1 MRDNDTSL
9 EGEVIHNETHQ
20 DSPVKKPD
28 TTMAMVNYGLYLA
41 SFLVGFSMFVGVII
55 AYVYRGK
62 GPAWLDEHYRYQI
75 RTFWIGCVYGC
86 IALVLTLA
94 LVGFLLFFALAA
106 WIIIRCVIGFK
117 ALQEQRAPANVDTW
131 LI

>member
-41 SFLVGFSMFVGVII
+41 SFLVGSQHVC
-55 AYVYRGK
+55 R
-62 GPAWLDEHYRYQI
+62 RYY
-75 RTFWIGCVYGC
+75 CLC
-86 IALVLTLA
+86 IS
-94 LVGFLLFFALAA
+94 
-106 WIIIRCVIGFK
+106 W
-117 ALQEQRAPANVDTW
+117 
-131 LI
+131 